1 MIFITR
7 FGDDLALNRRCFSL
21 FLIALDDVGG
31 DEGGRTCLSAFA
43 RADLLEGLALSP
55 FPDHEYDLDNK
66 DDDADD

>member
-1 MIFITR
+1 M
-7 FGDDLALNRRCFSL
+7 